1 MAAAFSQQ
9 WRREKWSNTFNA
21 NDLTASDTSAAAAS
35 DASDATASCASDL
48 VAAEPLPK
56 HAACRE

>member
-9 WRREKWSNTFNA
+9 WRREKWINTLNA
-21 NDLTASDTSAAAAS
+21 NDLAAS
-35 DASDATASCASDL
+35 DASAATTSDASDVTASGASDL